1 MNPAMTPEFHEIF
14 IAEVRNKLFEEF
26 WPRLFRCLEEC
37 DSDLLWHRP
46 NANTNSIGNLVLH
59 LEGNVRQWLLHGVD
73 GQPDNRNRPWEFE
86 HDKQMPVDDLKNRMN
101 ILQSEIEALLVRIE
115 PDQLTEKRTIQ
126 GFDTTILGALVHVTE
141 HFSYHLGQ
149 ITLLVKLNKNIDLGY
164 YAGRDID

>member
-1 MNPAMTPEFHEIF
+1 MTNEFHEIF
-14 IAEVRNKLFEEF
+14 IAEVREKLFEEF
-26 WPRLFRCLEEC
+26 WPRLFQCLDEC
-37 DSDLLWHRP
+37 DKELLWHQP
-46 NANTNSIGNLVLH
+46 NTNTNSIGNLVLH

-86 HDKQMPVDDLKNRMN
+86 HGKQLPVDELKNRMN
-101 ILQSEIEALLVRIE
+101 QLRCEIEALLDRIV
-115 PDQLTEKRTIQ
+115 PWHLTEKRTIQ
-126 GFDTTILGALVHVTE
+126 GFYTTVMGALVHVTE